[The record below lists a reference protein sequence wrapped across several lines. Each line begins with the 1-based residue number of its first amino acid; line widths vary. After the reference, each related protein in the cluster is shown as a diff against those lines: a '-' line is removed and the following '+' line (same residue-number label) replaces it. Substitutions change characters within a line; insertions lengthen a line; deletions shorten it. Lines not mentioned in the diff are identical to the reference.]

1 MKTLK
6 IYHNNLQEG
15 YDISCKLHKGKYKYV
30 LSFDG
35 EEVYY
40 FIDKYLPEDLPKN
53 GKINRMLNK
62 LSKVKN
68 IGTKEGIREL
78 KYDVYENI
86 INDLEID
93 LSEDEYVFDNFHQT
107 NGHLYNYKDTV
118 LFHFMVKSVEK
129 YQNGIYKITFILTNN
144 EFLILED
151 TIDGIIFEL
160 LDRNL
165 ILINYS
171 NYKNIFMTLI
181 NIVLM
186 G

>member
-1 MKTLK
+1 MKKLK
-6 IYHNNLQEG
+6 IYHDNLQEG
-15 YDISCKLHKGKYKYV
+15 YKISCKLYKGKYKYI

-35 EEVYY
+35 EEVYS
-40 FIDKYLPEDLPKN
+40 FVDKYLPEDLPKN

-78 KYDVYENI
+78 KYDIYEDVVEN
-86 INDLEID
+86 LEVE
-93 LSEDEYVFDNFHQT
+93 LEEDEYIFDTFHQT
-107 NGHLYNYKDTV
+107 NGRLYNYKDTI
-118 LFHFMVKSVEK
+118 LFHFMIKYVEK

-144 EFLILED
+144 EFLTLED
-151 TIDGIIFEL
+151 TLDGIVYEL

-171 NYKNIFMTLI
+171 NYKNIFKTLV
-181 NIVLM
+181 NIILM